1 LIDSNFFKKSELN
14 IKNVSRETFNDLN
27 EYVNLVVHKNKEI
40 NMISK
45 SSEKSINTRHL
56 LDSAQ
61 IIDFVDKN
69 DIKLCTDLGSGAG
82 FPGIVLAILMKSKN
96 PLFKVI
102 FYEKSFHKSNFL
114 RSVSRKLNLNSEI
127 NQKNIFEEKNLITDI
142 IVSRAFKPLPII
154 FEIAVNNFKKFKYII
169 VFLGKSGKE
178 ILKDAKKKWNFDY
191 LEKKS
196 LTSDESI
203 VIKISNL
210 KKKNG

>member
-1 LIDSNFFKKSELN
+1 MIDSNFFKKSKLN

-27 EYVNLVVHKNKEI
+27 EYVNLVVHKNREI

>member
-1 LIDSNFFKKSELN
+1 MIDSNFFKKSELN

-114 RSVSRKLNLNSEI
+114 KEVSNKFNLNVEVL
-127 NQKNIFEEKNLITDI
+127 QKDIFQEKNLSSDI
-142 IVSRAFKPLPII
+142 IVARAFKPLPVILTL
-154 FEIAVNNFKKFKYII
+154 VHNNFRFFKEVIL
-169 VFLGKSGKE
+169 FLGKNGKE
-178 ILKDAKKKWNFDY
+178 ILNETLREWKFEY
-191 LEKKS
+191 EEKKS
-196 LTSDESI
+196 ITNSDSKI
-203 VIKISNL
+203 IKIKNL
-210 KKKNG
+210 KKL

>member
-1 LIDSNFFKKSELN
+1 MIDSNFFKKSELD
-14 IKNVSRETFNDLN
+14 IKNVSRETLNDLN
-27 EYVNLVVHKNKEI
+27 DFINSVIHKNSEI
-40 NMISK
+40 NLISK
-45 SSEKSINTRHL
+45 ISEKSINIRHL

-61 IIDFVDKN
+61 IIDFIDKK

-114 RSVSRKLNLNSEI
+114 KGVSRKLKLNSEI
-127 NQKNIFEEKNLITDI
+127 NQKNIFEEKNLTTDI

-154 FEIAVNNFKKFKYII
+154 FEIAFNSFKKFKYII
-169 VFLGKSGKE
+169 LFLGRSGKE

-191 LEKKS
+191 EKKRS
-196 LTSDESI
+196 LTSDGSI

>member
-1 LIDSNFFKKSELN
+1 MIDSNFFKKSKLN

-96 PLFKVI
+96 PHFKVI

-114 RSVSRKLNLNSEI
+114 RNVSRKLKLNSEI

>member
-1 LIDSNFFKKSELN
+1 MIDSNFFKKSELN

>member
-1 LIDSNFFKKSELN
+1 MIDSNFFKKTELN
-14 IKNVSRETFNDLN
+14 IKNVSRETFNELN

-45 SSEKSINTRHL
+45 SSENSINTRHL

-61 IIDFVDKN
+61 IIDFVDKK

-114 RSVSRKLNLNSEI
+114 RSVGRKLNLNSEV

>member
-1 LIDSNFFKKSELN
+1 
-14 IKNVSRETFNDLN
+14 
-27 EYVNLVVHKNKEI
+27 
-40 NMISK
+40 MISK

-61 IIDFVDKN
+61 IIDFIDKN
-69 DIKLCTDLGSGAG
+69 DIKICTDLGSGAG

-96 PLFKVI
+96 PLFKVV

-114 RSVSRKLNLNSEI
+114 RSVSRKLKLNSEI
-127 NQKNIFEEKNLITDI
+127 NQKNIFEEKDLITDI
-142 IVSRAFKPLPII
+142 IVSRAFKPLSII
-154 FEIAVNNFKKFKYII
+154 FEIAVNKFKKFKYII
-169 VFLGKSGKE
+169 VYLGKSGKE

>member
-1 LIDSNFFKKSELN
+1 MIDSNFFKKSELN

-27 EYVNLVVHKNKEI
+27 EYVNLVVNKNKEI

-82 FPGIVLAILMKSKN
+82 FPGIVLAILLKSKN
-96 PLFKVI
+96 PQFKVI

-114 RSVSRKLNLNSEI
+114 RSVGRKLNLNSEI

>member
-1 LIDSNFFKKSELN
+1 MIDSNFFKKSELN

-27 EYVNLVVHKNKEI
+27 EYVNLVVNKNREI

-114 RSVSRKLNLNSEI
+114 RSVGRKLNLNSEI

>member
-1 LIDSNFFKKSELN
+1 MIDSNFFKKTELN
-14 IKNVSRETFNDLN
+14 IKNVSRETFNELN

-61 IIDFVDKN
+61 IIDFVDKK

-114 RSVSRKLNLNSEI
+114 RSVGRKLNLNSEV